1 MLAKDNFIC
10 EGCSA
15 ILPISIKVV
24 RCLPGIIL
32 KEFGEE
38 NNVNPVIVRR

>member
-1 MLAKDNFIC
+1 MLAEDDFIC

-15 ILPISIKVV
+15 ILPISIKLV

-38 NNVNPVIVRR
+38 NDVNPAIVRR